1 MNRILRVRSLIPQAR
16 ANLSTSV
23 KRFDN
28 AKVRRNQERFQSTDQ
43 GSHQSSK
50 QEGIARSLHNGTLL
64 ILSVSFGVTM
74 YYLSNG
80 KGEKSKTQDVVK

>member
-28 AKVRRNQERFQSTDQ
+28 AKVRRNQERFQHADGKPVHLKGGPMDMPLYYCAFAFVG
-43 GSHQSSK
+43 GSCVYALYGLSQ
-50 QEGIARSLHNGTLL
+50 L
-64 ILSVSFGVTM
+64 IL
-74 YYLSNG
+74 
-80 KGEKSKTQDVVK
+80 KK